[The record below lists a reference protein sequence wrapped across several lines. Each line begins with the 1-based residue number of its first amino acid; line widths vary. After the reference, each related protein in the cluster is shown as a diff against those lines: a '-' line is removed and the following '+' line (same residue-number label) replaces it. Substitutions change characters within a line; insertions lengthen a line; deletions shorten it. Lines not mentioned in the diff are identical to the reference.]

1 MMIKPLVVTVSQ
13 LNRKLA
19 LMVEAE
25 KTFENL
31 CIRGE
36 ISSLTCHSSGHIY
49 FTLKDEACSIRA
61 VMFSSYARKLKEIP
75 EIGAQVTVVGNVC
88 CYERDGSCQ
97 IKATDILKDGE
108 GAAAVSAEQLKE
120 KLKSEGIFDNHRPI
134 PKYPEK
140 ICVIT
145 SETGAALQD
154 ILNILGRRYPV
165 AAVLLIPSLVQG
177 DEAPASLAAALK
189 KAAETDSDVI
199 IFGRGGGSAEDLSPF
214 NTEVVARAV
223 HGSPIP
229 VISAVGHETDF
240 TLSDMAADLRA
251 PTPSAA
257 AELVAPDIAEIKN
270 GLLWFKNQ
278 IFSKVTRCI
287 SDKELH
293 LKLINSRIQA
303 VSPAERLKAEERE
316 ISAVYEKIRNSAQ
329 AVIAKKNGDLR
340 RTAAVIEA
348 LNPLAVLMRGYSI
361 TYKDGKALV
370 NTDGI
375 SKGDKITIRLQGGEM
390 TAAVEEVRKDS

>member
-1 MMIKPLVVTVSQ
+1 MMNKPLVVTVSQ

-25 KTFENL
+25 KTFDNL

-36 ISSLTCHSSGHIY
+36 ISNLTCHSSGHIY

-61 VMFSSYARKLKEIP
+61 VMFSSYARKLTEIP
-75 EIGAQVTVVGNVC
+75 EIGAQVTVVGKIC

-97 IKATDILKDGE
+97 IKAVDILKDGE

-120 KLKSEGIFDNHRPI
+120 KLKAEGVFDNHRPI
-134 PKYPEK
+134 PKYPVK

-165 AAVLLIPSLVQG
+165 AKVLLIPSLVQG
-177 DEAPASLAAALK
+177 DEAPDSLAAALK

-199 IFGRGGGSAEDLSPF
+199 IFGRGGGSAEDLLPF
-214 NTEVVARAV
+214 NTEIVARAV
-223 HGSPIP
+223 YGSPIP

-240 TLSDMAADLRA
+240 TLSDMAADLRV

-257 AELVAPDIAEIKN
+257 AELAVPDIAEIKN

-278 IFSKVTRCI
+278 IFSKLTRCI
-287 SDKELH
+287 QNKELH

-303 VSPAERLKAEERE
+303 LSPEERLKAEKKE
-316 ISAVYEKIRNSAQ
+316 ITAIYEGIRKSAQ
-329 AVIAKKNGDLR
+329 AVITRKNSDLM

-375 SKGDKITIRLQGGEM
+375 SKGDKITIRLQSGEM